1 MKNLKQIV
9 EENSVTLKRVTFK
22 LSDFESS
29 HGMKLFIN
37 RISESYFYIFHKHEM
52 WGRDL
57 EVSDLRAFVKECEL
71 EITEDVREF
80 LFEILSD
87 IDLINIQI

>member
-1 MKNLKQIV
+1 MKKLKQIV
-9 EENSVTLKRVTFK
+9 DENSVTLKKVTFK
-22 LSDFESS
+22 LSDFESYD
-29 HGMKLFIN
+29 MKLFIN

-57 EVSDLRAFVKECEL
+57 EVSDLRAFVKESEL

-80 LFEILSD
+80 LFETLVD
-87 IDLINIQI
+87 IDLINIQV

>member
-1 MKNLKQIV
+1 MKKLKQIV
-9 EENSVTLKRVTFK
+9 EENSVTLKKVTFK
-22 LSDFESS
+22 LSDFESYD
-29 HGMKLFIN
+29 MKLFIN

-57 EVSDLRAFVKECEL
+57 EVFDLRAFVKESEL

-80 LFEILSD
+80 LFDILSD
-87 IDLINIQI
+87 IDLINIQV

>member
-1 MKNLKQIV
+1 MKKLKQIV
-9 EENSVTLKRVTFK
+9 DENSVTLKKVTFK
-22 LSDFESS
+22 LSDFESYD
-29 HGMKLFIN
+29 MKLFIN

-57 EVSDLRAFVKECEL
+57 EVSDLRAFVKESEL

-80 LFEILSD
+80 LFDILSD
-87 IDLINIQI
+87 TDLINIQV